1 MKYFPTKDMIV
12 DVVSN
17 TLAKDRHQALT
28 KAMGLESFD
37 HLQSGSVESRALD
50 CSWSIEM

>member
-12 DVVSN
+12 DIVSKAL
-17 TLAKDRHQALT
+17 TKDRHQAFI
-28 KAMGLESFD
+28 KAMGLKSFD
-37 HLQSGSVESRALD
+37 HLQSASVECRALD